1 MSIKINL
8 NMTQKGKNMKEFGIN
23 LKTIRDDLKMTQSE
37 IAEKI
42 GLSLR
47 QYQRYEKEPMN
58 LTLSQILDF
67 SKKLGLNLN
76 NQDKDDEM
84 PSFLLKPKLQTK
96 SFKEFLS
103 LFDEVGNELVL
114 QSFIDKLKHIK
125 TISTD

>member
-1 MSIKINL
+1 
-8 NMTQKGKNMKEFGIN
+8 MKEFGIN
-23 LKTIRDDLKMTQSE
+23 LKKIRDKLGMTQSE
-37 IAEKI
+37 MSEKI